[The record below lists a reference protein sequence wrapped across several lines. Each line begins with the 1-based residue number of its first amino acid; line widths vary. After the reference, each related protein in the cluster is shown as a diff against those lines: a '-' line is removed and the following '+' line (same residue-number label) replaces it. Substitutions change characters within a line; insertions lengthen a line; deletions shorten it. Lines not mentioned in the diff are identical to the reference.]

1 VLTASRSLRSARAS
15 IVVALLVTLGACS
28 SSRATSAPPP
38 STAPPPTLAPA
49 LVANLEEV
57 TTMTALGDSVPSG
70 TACNC
75 TPYPQLTA
83 ADIARVVGHPVDTAN
98 DATAGYLS
106 SDVVD
111 QLEHDSTVMGHVAR
125 SQAVTVQIGANDV
138 AYSSQCGNDVACYEQ
153 RIPPLRTNLETII
166 GRIRTLTAGHAV
178 TIVLLDYW
186 SVWLGGQYAEAQGP
200 DYVDAA
206 KAVTDSVSDTI
217 SALAQSSHCYY
228 VDLRGAFRGP
238 SYSWDETHL
247 LASDGDHPNAAG
259 HVRITRAIEATIA
272 LHA

>member
-1 VLTASRSLRSARAS
+1 MPTTRALPRAALVL
-15 IVVALLVTLGACS
+15 VALLGACS
-28 SSRATSAPPP
+28 SSGATSAPPSSTIP
-38 STAPPPTLAPA
+38 SPTLAPA
-49 LVANLEEV
+49 LVANLKQV
-57 TTMTALGDSVPSG
+57 TTLTALGDSVPSG

-83 ADIARVVGHPVDTAN
+83 ADIARVAGHPVDTAN
-98 DATAGYLS
+98 DAVAGAVS

-111 QLEHDSTVMGHVAR
+111 QLEHDTTVMGHVAR
-125 SQAVTVQIGANDV
+125 SQAVTVEIGANDV
-138 AYSSQCGNDVACYEQ
+138 GYNATCGTAVACYERKIPELQ
-153 RIPPLRTNLETII
+153 GNLDTIVARIHR
-166 GRIRTLTAGHAV
+166 LTAGHPV

-186 SVWLGGQYAEAQGP
+186 NVWLGGQYAEAHGT

-206 KAVTDSVSDTI
+206 KAVTDSVSDLI
-217 SALAQSSHCYY
+217 SSTADASRSYY
-228 VDLRGAFRGP
+228 VDLRTAFRGP

-259 HVRITRAIEATIA
+259 HERITQAIEHTIA